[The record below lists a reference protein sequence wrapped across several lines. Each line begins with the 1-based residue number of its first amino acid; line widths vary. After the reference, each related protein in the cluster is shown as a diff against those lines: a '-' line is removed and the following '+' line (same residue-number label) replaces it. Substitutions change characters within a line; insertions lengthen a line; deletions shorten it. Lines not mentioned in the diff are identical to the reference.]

1 MFLFYQI
8 LLIIII
14 FIIFTTISN
23 EIIHWMVFL
32 HPRARSS
39 FDTPK
44 KTGYFT
50 GSSSNSSFLY
60 LSFVASPPRR
70 WRMDL

>member
-1 MFLFYQI
+1 MFLI
-8 LLIIII
+8 LSN
-14 FIIFTTISN
+14 FTYNLYLLFLLRFGN
-23 EIIHWMVFL
+23 EIIHWMVFFT
-32 HPRARSS
+32 RVRSS
-39 FDTPK
+39 SDTLK